1 MNLQQIT
8 AGAVSAINPMVPC
21 SLQVST
27 GSTTNADFSATPTYA
42 TAVNVMGQVQS
53 LTFSDLRQ
61 MEGLNIQGTKRA
73 IYLQGD
79 VEGVVRP
86 NSKGGDLITFPDG
99 TVWLVVLVLEAWGQ
113 NANTPN
119 EQWVKVATVLQNGS

>member
-27 GSTTNADFSATPTYA
+27 GSTTNADFSATPTYV

-86 NSKGGDLITFPDG
+86 SNPEVHSHSKQRH
-99 TVWLVVLVLEAWGQ
+99 V
-113 NANTPN
+113 PN
-119 EQWVKVATVLQNGS
+119 DSPEVS